1 MKIDFISMSLL
12 VGVSVVVY
20 MMSPFLDGIISIV
33 MAVGL
38 SFLQASLLL
47 DVLQK

>member
-1 MKIDFISMSLL
+1 MKIDFLSILL
-12 VGVSVVVY
+12 LLGVSIVCY
-20 MMSPFLDGIISIV
+20 MMSPFLDGITSIV

-47 DVLQK
+47 DVIK